1 MASQSELMRNP
12 APPAGSMLG
21 IEAETFMNNKK
32 FSPSAVTTLVSCV
45 SGTVETAPPAAEVW

>member
-1 MASQSELMRNP
+1 MRHP

-21 IEAETFMNNKK
+21 IEAETFMNNEK
-32 FSPSAVTTLVSCV
+32 FSPSDVTTLASCV